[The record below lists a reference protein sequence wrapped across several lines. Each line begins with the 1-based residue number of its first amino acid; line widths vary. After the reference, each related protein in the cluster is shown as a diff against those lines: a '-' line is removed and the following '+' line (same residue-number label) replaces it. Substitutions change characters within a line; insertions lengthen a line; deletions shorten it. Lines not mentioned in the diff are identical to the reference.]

1 MLKIKDNV
9 DLKEMKVLLYCTK
22 GKPYLYHIGV
32 EKWWYNEGCYEPF
45 DYREGF
51 EIFDELKKENRYKY
65 GDKDVQIGALLN
77 GKIVAECE
85 IDKVEGFDITYPV
98 YFSEVKDELEHIT
111 KGSCL
116 SLMNLHHYLGTKKG
130 YALHLSN
137 VKVLD
142 KPLSFD
148 KDYIYKDYKSNALIT
163 KAPQNMCN
171 VYDRFGNHY
180 VLISIQPQ
188 HLVNILNGK
197 KTIEIRKQILN
208 VMKEKNPSAV
218 QSLEGY
224 GKRNTYID
232 FENKKLVTL
241 SKEVILD
248 ISSNE
253 VIGLSKDEVFG
264 ND

>member
-1 MLKIKDNV
+1 
-9 DLKEMKVLLYCTK
+9 MKVLLYCTK
-22 GKPYLYHIGV
+22 GKDHLVKDYDLFEEFIGFKTTNDLTNSKSLSGISQTFNGKIIAECECDLV
-32 EKWWYNEGCYEPF
+32 EKYEMEF
-45 DYREGF
+45 YH
-51 EIFDELKKENRYKY
+51 
-65 GDKDVQIGALLN
+65 DKDVQQSIGIFDKFETEYWGEECYETIITNEYSDEEIANCPLL
-77 GKIVAECE
+77 KKSCLT
-85 IDKVEGFDITYPV
+85 F
-98 YFSEVKDELEHIT
+98 DELGNYVCP
-111 KGSCL
+111 KGGV
-116 SLMNLHHYLGTKKG
+116 NNF

-208 VMKEKNPSAV
+208 VMKEK
-218 QSLEGY
+218 LC
-224 GKRNTYID
+224 
-232 FENKKLVTL
+232 
-241 SKEVILD
+241 
-248 ISSNE
+248 
-253 VIGLSKDEVFG
+253 
-264 ND
+264 